1 MISLREALELIEAHA
16 KPLPSV
22 RLPLEAVHGK
32 VLADPLVASQ
42 DIPLFTQ
49 SAVDGYAVFAADTVS
64 AVEGLPIRLRI
75 SGMVRA
81 GQYES
86 PSQPLR
92 GAIKIFTGGKLPRG
106 ADAVLMKEAVREEGD
121 SILVTRPVAEGENVR
136 YRGEEFRR
144 GAVVFPAGARI
155 TPPVLGLLAGFGRA
169 HVRVHR
175 APTVTL
181 AVTGDELIPP
191 GTRLRR
197 GQIYDSNSLALS
209 AAIQEFGLEPP
220 TILHLRDDRDATR
233 EALGSA
239 LEDSDVLITVG
250 GISVGD
256 YDLVKEALSEL
267 EVKTIYWRLAIKPGM
282 PNYFGVRRKFRH
294 SHLVFGLPGNPVAA
308 LLSFHQLVK
317 PALARLRG
325 YRRESPVSISAR
337 LAREA
342 RKKPGRMEWV
352 RARLREER
360 GELVASPLEGQGSHM
375 LGGLAEANCLIRFPL
390 EEDRLEEGA
399 KVEVELLSWRD

>member
-1 MISLREALELIEAHA
+1 MISLQEALELIEAHA

-144 GAVVFPAGARI
+144 GRSCSPRARGSHPRCLGFWPASGARMSVCI
-155 TPPVLGLLAGFGRA
+155 
-169 HVRVHR
+169 
-175 APTVTL
+175 
-181 AVTGDELIPP
+181 E
-191 GTRLRR
+191 RR
-197 GQIYDSNSLALS
+197 
-209 AAIQEFGLEPP
+209 P
-220 TILHLRDDRDATR
+220 
-233 EALGSA
+233 
-239 LEDSDVLITVG
+239 
-250 GISVGD
+250 
-256 YDLVKEALSEL
+256 
-267 EVKTIYWRLAIKPGM
+267 
-282 PNYFGVRRKFRH
+282 
-294 SHLVFGLPGNPVAA
+294 
-308 LLSFHQLVK
+308 
-317 PALARLRG
+317 
-325 YRRESPVSISAR
+325 
-337 LAREA
+337 
-342 RKKPGRMEWV
+342 
-352 RARLREER
+352 
-360 GELVASPLEGQGSHM
+360 
-375 LGGLAEANCLIRFPL
+375 
-390 EEDRLEEGA
+390 
-399 KVEVELLSWRD
+399 